1 MRASVSALGVF
12 APPIASCICMLRL
25 SRIAA
30 GLLLLTFLPV
40 SCRSPVPVWNED
52 GKTMTDLR
60 SLRYRSGQSVV
71 LTPGVR
77 LHADAIHFA
86 DKRKR
91 TGEALGHVFLDVEP
105 VARYKW
111 MVEYGYA
118 GKATFSK
125 KESFVMLADHPML
138 EREFMTQIATEPYT
152 TISVRWDAPQ
162 ADVVVRGPT
171 RTDFAKSHPI
181 PPGAVFRAVPV
192 PARPVRKP
200 LPQKAFPIR

>member
-1 MRASVSALGVF
+1 
-12 APPIASCICMLRL
+12 MLRL
-25 SRIAA
+25 PRISA
-30 GLLLLTFLPV
+30 GLLLLTLLPA

-60 SLRYRSGQSVV
+60 SLRYRSGRSVE

-77 LHADAIHFA
+77 LYADAIHFT

-91 TGEALGHVFLDVEP
+91 TGEAIGHVFLDVEP

-111 MVEYGYA
+111 MIEYGYA
-118 GKATFSK
+118 GKATFDK
-125 KESFVMLADHPML
+125 RESLVVLAAHPMI

-152 TISVRWDAPQ
+152 TIGVRWNAPT
-162 ADVVVRGPT
+162 ADVILRGPT

-192 PARPVRKP
+192 PAKPVRKV
-200 LPQKAFPIR
+200 LPPKTFPIR